1 MSQKSNSKTLNE
13 LSSAVDKITEAQ
25 EHSRFREKK
34 SGVLFE
40 STDFKPILKM
50 NRRAGNYHGTLL
62 DNDINIK

>member
-1 MSQKSNSKTLNE
+1 MSQKFNSKTLNE

-25 EHSRFREKK
+25 EHSRFHEKK
-34 SGVLFE
+34 SGVSFE

-50 NRRAGNYHGTLL
+50 NRRAGNYSTLL

>member
-25 EHSRFREKK
+25 DHEKK

-50 NRRAGNYHGTLL
+50 NRRAGNYSTLL